1 MRANRAYGLIDW
13 ADQSLPT
20 GMGRLTKKRGSDRQ
34 SIFLSGWPMNVSQR
48 ASLDWRDKK
57 VEPQRG
63 FFAGREQIQPTVGS
77 DRGPAQFAARERVTA
92 VGTSTASTSY
102 LLSPLRP
109 AVRPSQQSRAPIG
122 QRRSIRGSIVRFF
135 V

>member
-1 MRANRAYGLIDW
+1 
-13 ADQSLPT
+13 
-20 GMGRLTKKRGSDRQ
+20 
-34 SIFLSGWPMNVSQR
+34 MNVSQR

-63 FFAGREQIQPTVGS
+63 FFAGREEIQPTVGS

-102 LLSPLRP
+102 LLSPPSAR
-109 AVRPSQQSRAPIG
+109 RPSVAAVARADWSAPIDP
-122 QRRSIRGSIVRFF
+122 RFHRSIFCLKRAD
-135 V
+135 

>member
-1 MRANRAYGLIDW
+1 
-13 ADQSLPT
+13 
-20 GMGRLTKKRGSDRQ
+20 
-34 SIFLSGWPMNVSQR
+34 MNVSQR

-102 LLSPLRP
+102 LLSPSAR
-109 AVRPSQQSRAPIG
+109 RPSVAAVARPDWSAPID
-122 QRRSIRGSIVRFF
+122 RFHPPDF
-135 V
+135 CLKRAD